1 MGRRANVLELSENL
15 TQKEISDY
23 KKKLISN
30 IREHMKSWQ
39 NVFTLRRCLED
50 GQELDDVED
59 LVREICS
66 FVMGIRDE
74 IPQDID
80 YSLPK
85 LPF

>member
-1 MGRRANVLELSENL
+1 MRIAKTLGVNV
-15 TQKEISDY
+15 SD
-23 KKKLISN
+23 LLA
-30 IREHMKSWQ
+30 
-39 NVFTLRRCLED
+39 VPAATCLED

>member
-1 MGRRANVLELSENL
+1 MIMSIADTLRADEKIDLDQFLEIN
-15 TQKEISDY
+15 EIMANR
-23 KKKLISN
+23 LHAGITA
-30 IREHMKSWQ
+30 II
-39 NVFTLRRCLED
+39 LRRCLED

-74 IPQDID
+74 IAQDID

-85 LPF
+85 LPL